1 MSKETTNED
10 SQRQTRIGIVGAGA
24 WGTALAQVM
33 AAAGREVILWAR
45 EPEVVEA
52 IDSERE
58 NKQFLS
64 GVTLDDNIKAT
75 GSLTRATESDII
87 LLAVPAQHVRN
98 TLHALKADL
107 ADGKPLVICAK
118 GIEVETGY
126 LMSHVAEEEVPL
138 ANIAVL
144 TGPTFAGELARG
156 LPSAVTIATDDNDTG
171 EMLVGN
177 LGTRNLR
184 AYYSDDMISAQIG
197 GAVKNVIAIACGVVH
212 GLGLGDSARAA
223 LVTRG
228 LAEMGR
234 LAAAM
239 GAKRTTLMG
248 MCGIGDLML
257 TCASTQSRNYTL
269 GADLAA
275 GRTME
280 EILKARGGA
289 VTEGIHTA
297 EALMVM
303 AKNHA
308 VDMPISQAVYECLHE
323 NKDINTA
330 IDQML
335 ERPLKP
341 EGT

>member
-1 MSKETTNED
+1 MSEAETSED
-10 SQRQTRIGIVGAGA
+10 AAVNRIGIVGAGA
-24 WGTALAQVM
+24 WGTALAQLM
-33 AAAGREVILWAR
+33 ASAGNDVTLWAR

-52 IDSERE
+52 IESESE
-58 NKQFLS
+58 NTYFMP
-64 GVTLDDNIKAT
+64 GVTLHDNIKPT
-75 GSLTRATESDII
+75 GSLTRTTEADII
-87 LLAVPAQHVRN
+87 LLVTPAQHVRK
-98 TLHALKADL
+98 TLKALKADL

-118 GIEVETGY
+118 GIEIETGN
-126 LMSHVAEEEVPL
+126 LMSHIAEEEIPL
-138 ANIAVL
+138 ANVAVM

-156 LPSAVTIATDDNDTG
+156 LPSAVTIAASDNDTG
-171 EMLVGN
+171 EMLVEK

-197 GAVKNVIAIACGVVH
+197 GAVKNVLAIACGVVY
-212 GLGLGDSARAA
+212 GLELGESARAA

-239 GAKRTTLMG
+239 GARRTTLMG

-257 TCASTQSRNYTL
+257 TCTSTQSRNYTL
-269 GADLAA
+269 GRDLAA
-275 GRTME
+275 GRTVE
-280 EILKARGGA
+280 DILAVRGGA

-297 EALMVM
+297 EALMTM

-323 NKDINTA
+323 GKDINRA

-341 EGT
+341 ENT

>member
-1 MSKETTNED
+1 MSED
-10 SQRQTRIGIVGAGA
+10 EISADAEKATRIGIVGAGA

-33 AAAGREVILWAR
+33 ANAGREVVLWAR

-52 IDSERE
+52 IDAEQE
-58 NKQFLS
+58 NKQFLP
-64 GVTLDDNIKAT
+64 GITLHENVRAT
-75 GSLTRATESDII
+75 SSLTRATETDII
-87 LLAVPAQHVRN
+87 LLVTPAQHVRN
-98 TLHALKADL
+98 TLQALKADL

-118 GIEVETGY
+118 GIETETGY

-138 ANIAVL
+138 ANIAVMS
-144 TGPTFAGELARG
+144 GPTFAGELASG
-156 LPSAVTIATDDNDTG
+156 VPSAVTIAAPDNDTG
-171 EMLVGN
+171 EMLVER
-177 LGTRNLR
+177 LSTRSLR
-184 AYYSDDMISAQIG
+184 AYYSDDLTSSQIG
-197 GAVKNVIAIACGVVH
+197 GAVKNVIAIACGVVYS
-212 GLGLGDSARAA
+212 LGLGESARAA

-257 TCASTQSRNYTL
+257 TCTSTQSRNYGL
-269 GADLAA
+269 GSDLAR
-275 GRTME
+275 GKSVD
-280 EILKARGGA
+280 EILAERGGA

-297 EALMVM
+297 EALMTM

-323 NKDINTA
+323 DKDINQA